1 MGTVPDNQKAEN
13 EILPQAA
20 TRKVRHLV
28 ADGLRWE
35 VREVPA
41 PQFDRR
47 GGAHLVFDGEQVMRR
62 VRFFPP
68 DWESLSDEA
77 LYALSQQI
85 RR

>member
-1 MGTVPDNQKAEN
+1 MPTVPDKRKAKD
-13 EILPQAA
+13 EILPQPA

-35 VREVPA
+35 VREVQA

-47 GGAHLVFDGEQVMRR
+47 GGTHLLFDGEQVMRR
-62 VRFFPP
+62 LRVFPA
-68 DWESLSDEA
+68 DWASLSDDA
-77 LYALSQQI
+77 LYALTQQI